1 MDSEL
6 SRVVDALPGLV
17 WTAPPDGHIDFL
29 NQRWC
34 EYTNL
39 GLGESYGRG
48 WHKVVHPED
57 LSGLLERLDC
67 SNAGDLFWLL
77 ASQVKW
83 KRAYGASTVS
93 TAGSCSAL
101 LPWPTHPGIS

>member
-17 WTAPPDGHIDFL
+17 WAALPDGHIDFI

-34 EYTNL
+34 KYTNL

-57 LSGLLERLDC
+57 LSGLLERWR
-67 SNAGDLFWLL
+67 SIL
-77 ASQVKW
+77 AS
-83 KRAYGASTVS
+83 
-93 TAGSCSAL
+93 CE
-101 LPWPTHPGIS
+101 PGEMEGRLQRFDGE